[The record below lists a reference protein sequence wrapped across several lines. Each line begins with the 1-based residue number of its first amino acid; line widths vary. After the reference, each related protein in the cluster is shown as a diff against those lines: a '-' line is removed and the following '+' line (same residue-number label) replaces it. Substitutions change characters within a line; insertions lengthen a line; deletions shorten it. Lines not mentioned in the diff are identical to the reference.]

1 MAPRKE
7 VILMGE
13 VFGMQVFQVGM
24 DASHSMVIDLMPN
37 IDVVEEGVEVECGIG
52 CFSPFEV

>member
-1 MAPRKE
+1 
-7 VILMGE
+7 MGE